1 MRSRVLDVALATAT
15 LIGSAAGAMASPAV
29 TAQSTLGA
37 SGLLLDGRGTATTRI
52 VKVAAISFSTDASAG
67 LMLTIASGALT
78 KAGGTPVAFQVV
90 LVARDGAAPSSGAF
104 TTPSGS
110 SYQVS
115 TASASTVER
124 DLYIMYRS
132 AALQDPGAY
141 AATIVLDAI
150 DN

>member
-1 MRSRVLDVALATAT
+1 MA
-15 LIGSAAGAMASPAV
+15 GSAV

-37 SGLLLDGRGTATTRI
+37 SGLVLDGRGIATTRI
-52 VKVAAISFSTDASAG
+52 VKVAAISFSTDTAAG
-67 LMLTIASGALT
+67 LTLTIASGSLT

-90 LVARDGAAPSSGAF
+90 LVARDAAAPSSGAF

-115 TASASTVER
+115 TASPSTVER
-124 DLYIMYRS
+124 DLYIMYRA
-132 AALQDPGAY
+132 AALQDPGTY
-141 AATIVLDAI
+141 SATIDLDVF